1 MGFEK
6 FGWVSFASETKISKF
21 VEYLKAGKIYG
32 TKCLECGLIQFPPRA
47 YCRQCLSSNFE
58 WASLS
63 GNCTLI
69 TFTKVNAAP
78 ESFKELAP
86 YLLGLAEFSEGPK
99 VFAWIDRIIPEE
111 NLTVGTKLKL
121 EPSKLKNGNLS
132 YILTSPR

>member
-1 MGFEK
+1 
-6 FGWVSFASETKISKF
+6 
-21 VEYLKAGKIYG
+21 
-32 TKCLECGLIQFPPRA
+32 
-47 YCRQCLSSNFE
+47 
-58 WASLS
+58 
-63 GNCTLI
+63 LI
-69 TFTKVNAAP
+69 TFTKVNAVP

-132 YILTSPR
+132 YILTSPQ